1 MYLCQH
7 INIQTYQACI
17 FINPPSGPAFSSCT
31 AADHILLLGV
41 PVEPSPRPMDVKIG
55 IGTLKPFYCLYANMY
70 DHLVPYYKDYP
81 MDYRFRG
88 WNNLDGGFRTP
99 IHLSIV
105 LELNQFQQIYCL
117 LINIFLFLELLDSK
131 IHLTSSQISLSKP
144 THWPGSANC
153 VQQMFTISSPQISW
167 FRYQSS
173 VMMIFSLSETKL
185 LGIRRILPYF

>member
-1 MYLCQH
+1 
-7 INIQTYQACI
+7 
-17 FINPPSGPAFSSCT
+17 
-31 AADHILLLGV
+31 
-41 PVEPSPRPMDVKIG
+41 
-55 IGTLKPFYCLYANMY
+55 MY

-131 IHLTSSQISLSKP
+131 SHLTSSQISLSKP

-153 VQQMFTISSPQISW
+153 VQQMWTISSPQISW

-173 VMMIFSLSETKL
+173 VMMIFSLSEDKTICWQL
-185 LGIRRILPYF
+185 LTLFLLPGDSVSRSSSNDDLGGNHWSHHIVYANAW